1 MLHVRLQIQDAL
13 SCYIAGAALSRK
25 ALYAATLFGIPLWIV
40 NCCLGCMARSMRHAR
55 LVLNCYRM
63 LEASLANH
71 ADEFQAW

>member
-40 NCCLGCMARSMRHAR
+40 NCCLGCMARSMRRATGVE
-55 LVLNCYRM
+55 LLQNVGSKSC
-63 LEASLANH
+63 EPC
-71 ADEFQAW
+71 